1 MQLSG
6 GLLILISID
15 SNIELFKGNSLVGMV
30 KSWYAKRPWKK
41 QEKPKVIEAS
51 LSVTLPGL
59 QANARGYQEPTT
71 IEGKIELLQTKI
83 DWINEDIKK
92 NQKITDEKLQNLE
105 SAVNQ
110 NNNTQSQ
117 QISNL
122 KNDLVQS
129 SVGGVKLQVFGV
141 LLVFYSSVLGF
152 LV

>member
-1 MQLSG
+1 
-6 GLLILISID
+6 
-15 SNIELFKGNSLVGMV
+15 MV
-30 KSWYAKRPWKK
+30 CKTPLEETR
-41 QEKPKVIEAS
+41 KVIEAS

-110 NNNTQSQ
+110 INNTQSQ